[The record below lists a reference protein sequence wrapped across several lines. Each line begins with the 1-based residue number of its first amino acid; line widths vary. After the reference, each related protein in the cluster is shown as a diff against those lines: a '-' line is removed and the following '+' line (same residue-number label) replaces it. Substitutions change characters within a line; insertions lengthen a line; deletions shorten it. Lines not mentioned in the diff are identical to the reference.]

1 MTVIALVVA
10 LAGGAGTATSVFAGA
25 SGGAG
30 PAPEG
35 SSLKAWGADNTGQ
48 LGDGGAV
55 KEHGSRTP
63 VAVSGITCAVAT
75 AVNDNDSF
83 AVLRNGTI
91 EGWGVDE
98 GNKEGDLGD
107 NGSNFPLSTKPIPID
122 EEGITTAVG
131 ITVDTADVY
140 LLLANGKIV
149 GWGDDRYGEFGNG
162 SDPSGGSNTPVP
174 VATSVTDAKALATSD
189 HGSTLALLSNGE
201 IDSWGEETDFPNEQD
216 TLGHETSGATPG
228 PVEIEKGK
236 ALTGAEGVAE
246 GANFSLALVG
256 GEVKA
261 WGAKQS
267 PTNAVLGAGPKAI
280 PSEVPVTVG
289 GETPLKGVSAIA
301 AGASF
306 GLALVNGEV
315 KAWGNGSLGELGN
328 GTESESNLPVAV
340 AKLTD
345 IVAIAATEDT
355 AFALDSHGRVWAW
368 GNNTQGEVG
377 TGSSENTFDEPV
389 EIASLGEGNV
399 GLANGIDSEHE
410 IAVGPN
416 SGSCEPGTK
425 SNEEKTVEGNPIT
438 GTPTQTSTTPTTP
451 TQTST
456 APSPGSS
463 TPPGSAAAHLV
474 LGCTRSKLTLTDV
487 VQQNG
492 HVLLDG
498 AAESSLAGDK
508 VKILFDGNKLVATA
522 TVAADGLFSASA
534 PLPPPKL
541 RGSNSSRYLAE
552 SGSLKSLDLKLT
564 RRLILDPPTSSAGKV
579 SLSGEVQPPLA
590 KPPATVLVQQQLS
603 CGATKTV
610 AHFKPN
616 ASGHFTVSVS
626 APAGATAAIYRLST
640 KVRGNTT
647 SAKLFPTDSLP
658 EPVNISA

>member
-1 MTVIALVVA
+1 MR
-10 LAGGAGTATSVFAGA
+10 
-25 SGGAG
+25 
-30 PAPEG
+30 G
-35 SSLKAWGADNTGQ
+35 S
-48 LGDGGAV
+48 
-55 KEHGSRTP
+55 
-63 VAVSGITCAVAT
+63 T

-83 AVLRNGTI
+83 AVLRDETI

-107 NGSNFPLSTKPIPID
+107 NGSNEPLSSKPIPID
-122 EEGITTAVG
+122 EKGITTAVG
-131 ITVDTADVY
+131 ITADTADVY
-140 LLLANGKIV
+140 VLLANGTIV
-149 GWGDDRYGEFGNG
+149 GWGNDRYGEFGNG

-174 VATSVTDAKALATSD
+174 IATSVTDAKALATSD

-216 TLGHETSGATPG
+216 TLGREGSGATPG
-228 PVEIEKGK
+228 RVEIEKGK
-236 ALTGAEGVAE
+236 VLSGAEAVAE

-261 WGAKQS
+261 WGGKQS
-267 PTNAVLGAGPKAI
+267 PTNAELGAGVKAI

-289 GETPLKGVSAIA
+289 GGTPLKGVSAIA
-301 AGASF
+301 AGAGF

-315 KAWGNGSLGELGN
+315 KAWGSGPLGQLGN
-328 GTESESNLPVAV
+328 GTKSESNLPVAV

-377 TGSSENTFDEPV
+377 TGSSEDTIDEPV

-410 IAVGPN
+410 ISLGPN
-416 SGSCEPGTK
+416 SGSCEPSTK
-425 SNEEKTVEGNPIT
+425 SKEEKTVEGNPIT
-438 GTPTQTSTTPTTP
+438 EAPTQTSTTPTTP
-451 TQTST
+451 TQTSPT
-456 APSPGSS
+456 SS

-498 AAESSLAGDK
+498 AAASSLTGHK
-508 VKILFDGNKLVATA
+508 VKILFDANKLVATA
-522 TVAADGLFSASA
+522 TVAADGLFSTSA
-534 PLPPPKL
+534 PPPPPRL

-564 RRLILDPPTSSAGKV
+564 RRLILDPPKRRRQGVAQRGGAAPARQATRNGARAAAAVVRCHQDRRAFQARRKWSLHGERPGAGRRDGRDLPAHDQGARQHDQCEAV
-579 SLSGEVQPPLA
+579 PHRQPPR
-590 KPPATVLVQQQLS
+590 
-603 CGATKTV
+603 
-610 AHFKPN
+610 
-616 ASGHFTVSVS
+616 
-626 APAGATAAIYRLST
+626 AGQPQRLSP
-640 KVRGNTT
+640 
-647 SAKLFPTDSLP
+647 SC
-658 EPVNISA
+658 